1 MVAMLQDKD
10 SEGFFA
16 NIAGLIDELIIL
28 EIENEPKSRNKQDL
42 IKIASKNKIKNT
54 VANNLDEAFNLA
66 KLMMKNQHE
75 SQDFLLIITG
85 SLYFAGQFLQ
95 KN

>member
-1 MVAMLQDKD
+1 MITVDNCWTYLDEVAD
-10 SEGFFA
+10 
-16 NIAGLIDELIIL
+16 
-28 EIENEPKSRNKQDL
+28 
-42 IKIASKNKIKNT
+42 
-54 VANNLDEAFNLA
+54 NLDEAFNLA

-75 SQDFLLIITG
+75 SQDFLIILTG